1 MNLSTSASN
10 ATFLQTFTP
19 IVISV
24 YAGTDTSTLISDIP
38 TVSASVVDSGI
49 TITTAT
55 ASVTISGRYESLLP
69 IMWYWKDLNDEL
81 QSGKTAPAAGT
92 YLKLVQLDSPPITTE
107 DCVYTISSSEG
118 TSTFTHTV
126 DAGYDIISAELTTLL
141 DGQPGP

>member
-10 ATFLQTFTP
+10 AIFLQPFTP
-19 IVISV
+19 VVITV
-24 YAGTDTSTLISDIP
+24 YAGTDTSALISDIP

-69 IMWYWKDLNDEL
+69 IMWYWKDLNDQL

-92 YLKLVQLDSPPITTE
+92 YLKLVQVDSPPITSE
-107 DCVYTISSSEG
+107 DCIYTITSSEG
-118 TSTFTHTV
+118 SSTFIHTV

-141 DGQPGP
+141 NGQPGP